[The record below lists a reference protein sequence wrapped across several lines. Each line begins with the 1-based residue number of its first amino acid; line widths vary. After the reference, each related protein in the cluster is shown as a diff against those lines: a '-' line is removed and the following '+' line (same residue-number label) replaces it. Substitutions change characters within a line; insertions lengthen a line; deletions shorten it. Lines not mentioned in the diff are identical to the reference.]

1 MSAPYFPN
9 DETLIEITDATDSIA
24 SESFID
30 MTIELMN
37 SFNVSVERVSRT
49 KFRVKKG
56 VYKCSIIEI
65 EPDATALTYD
75 LLHIGLN
82 GGSLEIKK
90 ISSI

>member
-37 SFNVSVERVSRT
+37 
-49 KFRVKKG
+49 
-56 VYKCSIIEI
+56 
-65 EPDATALTYD
+65 
-75 LLHIGLN
+75 
-82 GGSLEIKK
+82 
-90 ISSI
+90 